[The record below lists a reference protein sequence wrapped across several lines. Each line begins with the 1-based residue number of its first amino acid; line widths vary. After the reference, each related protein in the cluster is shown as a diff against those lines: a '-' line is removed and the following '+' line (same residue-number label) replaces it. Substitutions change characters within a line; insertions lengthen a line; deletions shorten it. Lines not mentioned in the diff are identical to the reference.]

1 MEENK
6 SSSSRRGLRARP
18 LLVKVGL
25 VWASLVVAL
34 TIVFVAFVPCTRTI
48 AGRGFVGPGGG
59 LVAVFPAKAVRFAQ
73 RGSQV
78 DIADD
83 GTRGYRIRLSVDSL
97 SVGPGRLTL
106 FANLDDE
113 ERAAVGD
120 SCPVA
125 LVVPNL
131 SLLQYAFK

>member
-1 MEENK
+1 MEEKERNSK
-6 SSSSRRGLRARP
+6 RRGLRVRP

-25 VWASLVVAL
+25 VWASLIVAL
-34 TIVFVAFVPCTRTI
+34 TIVFVAFVPYTRTI
-48 AGRGFVGPGGG
+48 AGRGSIGEGGR
-59 LVAVFPAKAVRFAQ
+59 LVAEFPAKAARFAQ
-73 RGSQV
+73 CGSQV

-97 SVGPGRLTL
+97 SVSPDRLTL

-120 SCPVA
+120 SCLVA